1 MKNLFLILGLVCG
14 FSFTVESQE
23 SLYLEPLAPDGKIV
37 NGREYIPL
45 SNEEIRLE
53 LAYDCKLEEKL
64 LFDLVVFN
72 NTNQTISLSPS
83 SFYFLELDDPDDP
96 DADSSRFPA
105 RMAVVPEQPYKWY
118 DRSLDEPQQKNP
130 FASFLEIPN
139 AFAEAFSGSA
149 GTGTPPRSYRSELE
163 RLDRLK
169 ETIRQEMMQEM
180 KIAPGEITNGFVY
193 FPCQK
198 ETDTLLFCFP
208 IDNQEFQFVYTQKRA
223 P

>member
-23 SLYLEPLAPDGKIV
+23 TLYLEPYAPDGKIV

-45 SNEEIRLE
+45 SNEKIKLE

-72 NTNQTISLSPS
+72 NTNQTITVSPS
-83 SFYFLELDDPDDP
+83 SFYYLGLDDP

-105 RMAVVPEQPYKWY
+105 RMALAPEQPYKWY
-118 DRSLDEPQQKNP
+118 DRSMEEPQYENT
-130 FASFLEIPN
+130 FASFMEIPN
-139 AFAEAFSGSA
+139 AFAEAFFGSA
-149 GTGTPPRSYRSELE
+149 GTRTPPRTYRSELE
-163 RLDRLK
+163 RIDRLK
-169 ETIRQEMMQEM
+169 ETIREEMMQEM
-180 KIAPGEITNGFVY
+180 KMAPGEVVNGFVY

-198 ETDTLLFCFP
+198 ETETLLFCFP
-208 IDNQEFQFVYTQKRA
+208 IDNLEFQFVYMQKRDH
-223 P
+223 

>member
-1 MKNLFLILGLVCG
+1 MIYLTCYMKNLFLILGLVCG

-45 SNEEIRLE
+45 SNEKIRLE

-72 NTNQTISLSPS
+72 NTNQILSLSPS
-83 SFYFLELDDPDDP
+83 SFYFLELDDP

-118 DRSLDEPQQKNP
+118 DRSLEEPQQKNP

-139 AFAEAFSGSA
+139 AFKEAFFG
-149 GTGTPPRSYRSELE
+149 SELE
-163 RLDRLK
+163 RPDRLK
-169 ETIRQEMMQEM
+169 EPIRQEMMQEM
-180 KIAPGEITNGFVY
+180 KMDPGEVANGFVY
-193 FPCQK
+193 FPSQK
-198 ETDTLLFCFP
+198 ETETLLFCFP
-208 IDNQEFQFVYTQKRA
+208 IENQEFQFVYKQKRDH
-223 P
+223 

>member
-45 SNEEIRLE
+45 SNEKIRLE

-72 NTNQTISLSPS
+72 NTNQILSLSPS
-83 SFYFLELDDPDDP
+83 SFYFLELDDP

-118 DRSLDEPQQKNP
+118 DRSLEEPQQKNP

-139 AFAEAFSGSA
+139 AFKEAFFG
-149 GTGTPPRSYRSELE
+149 SELE
-163 RLDRLK
+163 RPDRLK
-169 ETIRQEMMQEM
+169 EPIRQEMMQEM
-180 KIAPGEITNGFVY
+180 KMDPGEVANGFVY
-193 FPCQK
+193 FPSQK
-198 ETDTLLFCFP
+198 ETETLLFCFP
-208 IDNQEFQFVYTQKRA
+208 IENQEFQFVYKQKRDH
-223 P
+223 